1 MNRAR
6 NFPPSPAF
14 AEMAMTLA
22 TQIADLECSEDP
34 SDEATS
40 QLGAAFDATEKG
52 LTLRPVECVGD
63 LLMKIEILA
72 NIAEGSEIGIEEW
85 RALARDAG
93 SLNGPGIAFN
103 PEAWLR
109 RWTNR
114 GGGYVRTDS
123 GLSFLATGSLP
134 GQQRL
139 LLDELQRAQG
149 HHAVVALIDSEHARN
164 GGAV

>member
-22 TQIADLECSEDP
+22 TQIADLECSEDQ
-34 SDEATS
+34 SNEATS

-72 NIAEGSEIGIEEW
+72 QIAEDSEVGIDEW
-85 RALARDAG
+85 RALARDAI

-123 GLSFLATGSLP
+123 GLSFLATGLLP

-139 LLDELQRAQG
+139 LLGELERAQG
-149 HHAVVALIDSEHARN
+149 HRAVVAVIDGEARN
-164 GGAV
+164 GGAL

>member
-1 MNRAR
+1 
-6 NFPPSPAF
+6 
-14 AEMAMTLA
+14 MALTRE
-22 TQIADLECSEDP
+22 TQNADLECSEDQ
-34 SDEATS
+34 SDEATNR
-40 QLGAAFDATEKG
+40 LGAAFDATEKG

-72 NIAEGSEIGIEEW
+72 NIVEDSEVSIEEW
-85 RALARDAG
+85 RALADDVQR
-93 SLNGPGIAFN
+93 LNGPGMSFS

-123 GLSFLATGSLP
+123 GLSFLATGPLP

-139 LLDELQRAQG
+139 LLGELQRADGYQ
-149 HHAVVALIDSEHARN
+149 AVAAVI
-164 GGAV
+164 GGEA